1 LDVEPYTP
9 AKRLKKGRSD
19 PAFRTKPQIAVELVE
34 RAREASIPFRAVVA
48 DCLYGENPDFQRT
61 LWKAKVPYVLSLRP
75 HKGRWAEQEE
85 AAHTPEEAAQR
96 MRWDGPEDPGD

>member
-61 LWKAKVPYVLSLRP
+61 LQACSQTLRSM
-75 HKGRWAEQEE
+75 AVV
-85 AAHTPEEAAQR
+85 T
-96 MRWDGPEDPGD
+96 MRGIRRR